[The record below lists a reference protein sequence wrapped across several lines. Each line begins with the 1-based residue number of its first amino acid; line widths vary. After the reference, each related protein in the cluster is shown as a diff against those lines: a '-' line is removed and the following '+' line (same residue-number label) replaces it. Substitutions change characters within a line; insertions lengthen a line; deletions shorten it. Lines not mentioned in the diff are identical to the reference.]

1 MRKHNRKERFEM
13 RDGGIKLIRKREGKV
28 LLCNILV
35 LVVLLSV
42 ASPRYM
48 YDTDIMMQA
57 LLFDVAGVWSTGMIL
72 FSNIYLGRGLSL
84 LCEVFDGINWY
95 TLMQYV
101 LVFIALCRIGETFL
115 KENRTKL
122 ASIIYGVFVIFVGYE
137 CYILPTYMKTA
148 ALLCV
153 SAIYTI
159 YEIMVWP
166 KKKGSRYCFVGV
178 ALFLSGLISWKAAA
192 ISGTIGF
199 LCLLAYFVI
208 RRQKIKKDAIL
219 LFSIL
224 LPLILTSVLWMLDIC
239 EYKKL
244 EGWDR
249 AAQYRDD
256 IEQIE
261 MFGAPYYREEIGAK
275 TGLTAEQYEN
285 LVQGHFV
292 SFDGSAMDK
301 MHKVAESGHD
311 FTGENI
317 LRFFRTLPAGFIE
330 HGIVYGAVILW
341 ALSYFSKKEKKRMM
355 AVFSVTMTIVGCFVL
370 YMAAACEGSAAYF
383 MILLPIY
390 MLALMNCGGVRA
402 SVEEVKQT
410 GIYLALAG
418 TVLYMNLGRGIVTS
432 VAQGSVQENLQAF
445 VQMSDSSW
453 HQICLNDYL
462 RGYSVFCR
470 YDAGAIGGKN
480 LIIIDGA
487 YTIIPIYNGVVYPV
501 GWTIDQTT
509 DSINVSMD
517 QPINSLIF

>member
-1 MRKHNRKERFEM
+1 MRKRNRKERFEM
-13 RDGGIKLIRKREGKV
+13 RDGVIKLISKRDGKV

-35 LVVLLSV
+35 LVALLSV

-84 LCEVFDGINWY
+84 LCEMFGGINWY

-101 LVFIALCRIGETFL
+101 LVFLALCRIGEIFL
-115 KENRTKL
+115 KENKTKL
-122 ASIIYGVFVIFVGYE
+122 ANIIYGVFVVFVGYE

-159 YEIMVWP
+159 YEILVWP
-166 KKKGSRYCFVGV
+166 KRKGSRYCFVGA
-178 ALFLSGLISWKAAA
+178 ALFLSGMISWKAAA
-192 ISGTIGF
+192 ISGTIGL

-208 RRQKIKKDAIL
+208 RRQKIKKDVIL
-219 LFSIL
+219 LVSIF
-224 LPLILTSVLWMLDIC
+224 LPIILTSVLWMMDIC
-239 EYKKL
+239 EYRRL
-244 EGWDR
+244 DGWDR
-249 AAQYRDD
+249 AAQYRDAV
-256 IEQIE
+256 EQIE
-261 MFGAPYYREEIGAK
+261 MFGAPYYREEIGVK

-301 MHKVAESGHD
+301 IYKVAESEHE

-330 HGIVYGAVILW
+330 QGIVYGAIILW
-341 ALSYFSKKEKKRMM
+341 ALSHFSVKGKKRMM
-355 AVFSVTMTIVGCFVL
+355 AIFSVVMTIASCFVL
-370 YMAAACEGSAAYF
+370 YMTAACEGSAVYF

-390 MLALMNCGGVRA
+390 MFALMNCG
-402 SVEEVKQT
+402 EVKALREEMKQI
-410 GIYLALAG
+410 GIYLALTA

-432 VAQGSVQENLQAF
+432 VTEGSVQENLQAF
-445 VQMSDSSW
+445 VQTSDAPW

-462 RGYSVFCR
+462 RVYSVFCR
-470 YDAGAIGGKN
+470 YDAGAIAGKN

-487 YTIIPIYNGVVYPV
+487 YTMIPIYNGVVYPV
-501 GWTIDQTT
+501 GWTIDQTM
-509 DSINVSMD
+509 DSINVNTD
-517 QPINSLIF
+517 QPINDLVL